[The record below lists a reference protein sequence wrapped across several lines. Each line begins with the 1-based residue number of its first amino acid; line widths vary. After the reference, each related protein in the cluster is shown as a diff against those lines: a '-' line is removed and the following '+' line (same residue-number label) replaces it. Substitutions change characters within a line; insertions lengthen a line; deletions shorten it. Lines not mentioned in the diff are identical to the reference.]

1 MSFVHFFFQSRC
13 KFYEYI
19 VYPKNRNISY
29 AMKSFNCRESLYFYL
44 KCMSIFQ
51 RTPSMVTSINDKQII
66 QISAGGEFNVAM
78 DSEHLLW
85 VWGKNEFGQ
94 VKKCRQKIM
103 RKAIFMLTVMF
114 KSNGSKFKI
123 YLDRQWLII
132 SWNSKDLLFLNF
144 VPLIYRTMVYVPVK

>member
-1 MSFVHFFFQSRC
+1 
-13 KFYEYI
+13 
-19 VYPKNRNISY
+19 
-29 AMKSFNCRESLYFYL
+29 
-44 KCMSIFQ
+44 MSIFQ

-103 RKAIFMLTVMF
+103 RKGIFMLTVMF